1 MNLRTMHWRQAT
13 ALLLALQIA
22 LFLVIEPRGE
32 FPLKDDWAYT
42 QSVLW
47 LLSEH
52 RVRLSDWI
60 GMNLLPQT
68 LLGGATV
75 DLFGFSFTALRHVTQ
90 AVALAGSVAMLWMY
104 RAAGLTPAQA
114 LLAAVAVVTTP
125 WWLDLANSY
134 MTDVYAIALA
144 MPLAALCL
152 RQLAS
157 ERPMSWPTLTAI
169 SLLGVLGVLQ
179 RQVVLVLPVAFG
191 CAWTLRRLMNDKRS
205 QQPWRDWVFAWA
217 PLAACVL
224 ALALYKLY
232 LATGPGVP
240 AGQQQIEGRL
250 LPMLG
255 SLLAGDPF
263 YWLWSSKLV
272 CWLAG
277 FIGLGVAAY
286 GIILLGR
293 GGGSAAQRFIVLIVA
308 LALIAGMLAG
318 LWVPPYRSGQV
329 IAATGIG
336 PYTLFDVLG
345 RFHRDVPTPAPEGFW
360 RACAIVAA
368 VGAGAFVAAVAGA
381 VRQSWRERGADAP
394 RVFLLVTVLLYLL
407 PFAITDFI
415 DRYLLFVLPFM
426 LLLLRDAFGTPQRRV
441 YRSVVAIGGV
451 LMVVFGLLS
460 TAASHDYFAWNRA
473 RWDAI
478 AEAARRGATPENL
491 DGGFEYNAF
500 YRAGKAAQITS
511 SDKSWW
517 WVNDD
522 RYCVTFDPR
531 PGYSVLRSWEVRAWL
546 PTTPRRILLL
556 ERIGNGGASAPQ

>member
-1 MNLRTMHWRQAT
+1 MHWRQAT

-22 LFLVIEPRGE
+22 LFALIEPRGE

-75 DLFGFSFTALRHVTQ
+75 ALFGFSFTALRHVTQ
-90 AVALAGSVAMLWMY
+90 VVAVLGSAAMLWMY
-104 RAAGLTPAQA
+104 RAAGLTPGQA

-134 MTDVYAIALA
+134 MTDVYGMALA

-152 RQLAS
+152 RQLGGD
-157 ERPMSWPTLTAI
+157 RPMSWPTVAAI
-169 SLLGVLGVLQ
+169 SLLSALGVLQ
-179 RQVVLVLPVAFG
+179 RQVVLVLPVAFAF
-191 CAWTLRRLMNDKRS
+191 AWMLRRPLDARPS
-205 QQPWRDWVFAWA
+205 RRWWRDWAYASA
-217 PLAACVL
+217 PLGACIL

-255 SLLAGDPF
+255 SLLEGDPF
-263 YWLWSSKLV
+263 YWLWSGKLV
-272 CWLAG
+272 SWLAG
-277 FIGLGVAAY
+277 FIGLAVAAY
-286 GIILLGR
+286 AIILLGR
-293 GGGSAAQRFIVLIVA
+293 GGGSFLQRSGVLTVALVLI
-308 LALIAGMLAG
+308 GCMLYG

-345 RFHRDVPTPAPEGFW
+345 RFQREVPTQAPVGFW
-360 RACAIVAA
+360 RACGIAAA
-368 VGAGAFVAAVAGA
+368 VGAGAFVVAAVSAGW
-381 VRQSWRERGADAP
+381 QSWRERGGNAH
-394 RVFLLVTVLLYLL
+394 RIFLLVAVLAYLV

-415 DRYLLFVLPFM
+415 DRYLLFTLPFM
-426 LLLLRDAFGTPQRRV
+426 LLLLHDVFGTPQQRV
-441 YRSVVAIGGV
+441 LRSIVVTGAV
-451 LMVVFGLLS
+451 LMGAFGLLS

-478 AEAARRGATPENL
+478 AEATRRGATPENL

-500 YRAGKAAQITS
+500 YRAGKAAQITAP
-511 SDKSWW
+511 DKSWW
-517 WVNDD
+517 WVKDD
-522 RYCVTFDPR
+522 RYCVTFTPR
-531 PGYSVLRSWEVRAWL
+531 PGYSVLRAWEVRAWL

-556 ERIGNGGASAPQ
+556 ERVGEGSAPAPR